1 MNNITI
7 SEYWKKLLWRL
18 SSRNSIQDWV
28 FLSFIGPKKMFGI
41 FPGYRNGRLGL
52 NEKNIIYSNVLRP
65 TGKNTCGILSS
76 TIPQDKSK
84 QSIILSA

>member
-1 MNNITI
+1 
-7 SEYWKKLLWRL
+7 
-18 SSRNSIQDWV
+18 
-28 FLSFIGPKKMFGI
+28 MFGI
-41 FPGYRNGRLGL
+41 FPGYWNGRLGL

>member
-1 MNNITI
+1 
-7 SEYWKKLLWRL
+7 
-18 SSRNSIQDWV
+18 
-28 FLSFIGPKKMFGI
+28 MFGI

-76 TIPQDKSK
+76 TIPRDKSK